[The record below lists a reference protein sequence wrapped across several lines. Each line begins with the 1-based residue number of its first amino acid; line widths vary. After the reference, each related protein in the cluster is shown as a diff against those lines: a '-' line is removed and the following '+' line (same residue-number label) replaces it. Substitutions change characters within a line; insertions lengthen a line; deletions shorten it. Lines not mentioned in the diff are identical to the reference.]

1 MHFEV
6 VACRSATIISALN
19 TEKITFS
26 LENDIKMTKPIDAY
40 DIPEVV
46 NRTQNFFGLAAIVRE
61 NGDLKWKFSVTK
73 WALRI
78 IISTMSNSL
87 FVYGKVVAHNILR
100 RKFHFGD
107 LGQMLFLIGYI
118 YYVID
123 LIIVYKSGIDR
134 VRYYKIHNYVDDIIG
149 KGFYSET
156 KAEITKMYIGFV
168 SFFILS
174 YLNNFVIK
182 AIYEESVFAII
193 LNFLDLYNS
202 FFILVSLLDQISTIT
217 QLKNRLKHMGD
228 VLEAYANCRYT
239 MPGSFEEEIPSEKFK
254 SSRTMMKKKLNSL
267 KCLKDCR
274 YFEILW
280 FKKCYLMML
289 EQVDYINT
297 LFGLKV
303 KKNFIMKIKLFIY

>member
-1 MHFEV
+1 
-6 VACRSATIISALN
+6 
-19 TEKITFS
+19 
-26 LENDIKMTKPIDAY
+26 
-40 DIPEVV
+40 
-46 NRTQNFFGLAAIVRE
+46 
-61 NGDLKWKFSVTK
+61 
-73 WALRI
+73 
-78 IISTMSNSL
+78 
-87 FVYGKVVAHNILR
+87 
-100 RKFHFGD
+100 
-107 LGQMLFLIGYI
+107 MLFLIGYI
-118 YYVID
+118 YYIID

-149 KGFYSET
+149 KGFYRET

-297 LFGLKV
+297 LFGLKGLIGILMLLFFIV
-303 KKNFIMKIKLFIY
+303 ALFNNFICGYYLNIVMYLCICCEGSYRQAERIVRTADLLITNKIISEELKLSLKELRDAVQSRPVLFHAMHFFRFDYRLLVSIASVSVTYIVICYQNFDYGSQA